1 MLRRALLSNL
11 FDRLEKTIST
21 SPLSTKRGH
30 FVIDETIGTGLLFA
44 YLFDRERDNYAII
57 SPNQYSAQ
65 KTYEF
70 LLNFMPEEDVVFFPA
85 DELLRAENLSS
96 SRELLSQRLYAMGQ
110 LLSPGK
116 KILVTHPAALL
127 RFLPNP
133 KDFSSKI
140 IKIKKGCKID
150 LESLKGQLTE
160 LGYSR
165 VNKIDQSLEFA
176 LRGDILD
183 IFSVNS
189 LVPVRVEFFDN
200 EVESI
205 RQFDIPTQSSGA
217 SVDEITILPAT
228 ELLLTQDELTDF
240 ATRLK
245 KTIES
250 DCAFLPPSES
260 ELLQGNVM
268 NDLEGFVS
276 GAPKFTLY
284 KYYGFAINH
293 AYSILCYFNPKII
306 FVPDKNQF
314 VESTDLLINESHSF
328 FSELQEKRL
337 LPSHLEQ
344 YMTVSEA
351 FKDKGKVFY
360 GLKYA
365 ETPEDLLFAVR
376 QIVPAGSGISYLL
389 PTVQS
394 YLGTCEKVVLCLPDA
409 QSTKVAKGFFDEE
422 KIPYEDVKGFNLPI
436 GHIGFSDVALSQGF
450 EVPSSKIAYL
460 SAGDL
465 FGRHLSSS
473 RFTSRFKDATILKSF
488 EDLKPGDYVVHE
500 YNGIGQFLGIKTM
513 EIEGVHR
520 DYLQIAYSG
529 NEKLY
534 VPLEQFRLVRK
545 YAAREGAAPKLSHL
559 SGADWQKKKAKI
571 KERVNELA
579 DRLLALYSSRAKIDG
594 FAFQLDDDEQR
605 RFEDAFPYNLTA
617 DQKTCLEEIKADM
630 EKPLVMDRL
639 LSGDVGFGKTELA
652 FRACYKA
659 ILGGKQAAI
668 LCPTTLLARQHYEV
682 AVERFKNFGTQIAIF
697 SRLIPEDVQKREMKD
712 VLSGKVDLVI
722 GTHRL
727 LSKEI
732 RFRDLG
738 LLVVDEEQRFGV
750 EQKEKIKELKK
761 NVDVLTLSA
770 TPIPRTLQ
778 MSLVGIRPL
787 SQINT
792 APENRMPIQTYV
804 TPYKQEVVSELIQR
818 ELARNGQVFYVHNK
832 VETIYSKAA
841 QLQADVPTSKIGVV
855 HGQMGKDEVEE
866 VMEKFYEGELNVLV
880 CTSIVENGIDIPN
893 ANMLIVEDAD
903 TFGLSQLYQIKGRV
917 GRGDRIAYAYLM
929 YKPQKR
935 MNEDAQKRLQAIQE
949 FTELGSG
956 YKIAQ
961 RDLLIRGAGDIFG
974 PEQAGFIDTVG
985 LDLYL
990 KMLNEAITEKTT
1002 GVASVPPKPNKLFDI
1017 DAYIPKEYA
1026 SSSDKIE
1033 LYQELEEIKDS
1044 RGLAAFC
1051 KHMRDVY
1058 GKPPAEVTLL
1068 IQKKRIDLITSNE
1081 EFLSVDEA
1089 DTYVDIQLSDSFTR
1103 INGIGTDLF
1112 NETVPYLDILK
1123 VTYLEKKLRLRMNKR
1138 EAWLNDLENIA
1149 NLIHKLFLSAQERA
1163 RVLN

>member
-1 MLRRALLSNL
+1 
-11 FDRLEKTIST
+11 
-21 SPLSTKRGH
+21 
-30 FVIDETIGTGLLFA
+30 LLFA
-44 YLFDRERDNYAII
+44 YLFNKEKDNYAIV

-70 LLNFMPEEDVVFFPA
+70 LLNFMPEEEVVFFPA

-110 LLSPGK
+110 LLAPGK

-133 KDFSSKI
+133 KDFAEKVV
-140 IKIKKGCKID
+140 KIKKGCKTD
-150 LESLKGQLTE
+150 LNLLKTQLAE
-160 LGYSR
+160 LGYFR

-176 LRGDILD
+176 SRGDILD

-189 LVPVRVEFFDN
+189 LVPTRIEFFDD

-217 SVDEITILPAT
+217 ELDEITILPAT
-228 ELLLTQDELTDF
+228 EMLLTSDELSSF
-240 ATRLK
+240 ASRLK
-245 KTIES
+245 KTVED
-250 DCAFLPPSES
+250 DCSHLPPSEADM
-260 ELLQGNVM
+260 LQSNVM
-268 NDLEGFVS
+268 RDLEDFVS
-276 GAPKFTLY
+276 GDMKPTLY
-284 KYYGFAINH
+284 KYYGFAASH
-293 AYSILCYFNPKII
+293 PYSILTYFQPKIV

-314 VESTDLLINESHSF
+314 IESTDLLINESHSF

-351 FKDKGKVFY
+351 FPSKASVFY
-360 GLKYA
+360 GVKYA
-365 ETPEDLLFAVR
+365 ETPDDQLFAVR

-394 YLGTCEKVVLCLPDA
+394 YLSTCDKVILCLPDA
-409 QSTKVAKGFFDEE
+409 QSSKVAKGFFDDA
-422 KIPYEDVKGFNLPI
+422 KIPYEDVKGLKLPI
-436 GHIGFSDVALSQGF
+436 GHIGFSDMALTQGF

-465 FGRHLSSS
+465 FGRHLSTS

-513 EIEGVHR
+513 EIDGVHR

-545 YAAREGAAPKLSHL
+545 YAAREGAAPRLSHL

-579 DRLLALYSSRAKIDG
+579 DRLIALYSSRAKIDG
-594 FAFQLDDDEQR
+594 FAFQPDDDEQR
-605 RFEDAFPYNLTA
+605 RFEDAFPYELTT
-617 DQKTCLEEIKADM
+617 DQKVCLEEIKSDM
-630 EKPLVMDRL
+630 EKPIAMDRL

-659 ILGGKQAAI
+659 ILSGKQAAI

-682 AVERFKNFGTQIAIF
+682 AVERFKAFGTQIAIF
-697 SRLIPEDVQKREMKD
+697 SRLVPEDVQKREMED
-712 VLSGKVDLVI
+712 VLSGKIDLVI

-732 RFRDLG
+732 KFRDLG

-750 EQKEKIKELKK
+750 EQKEKIKELKQ

-804 TPYKQEVVSELIQR
+804 TPYKEEVVAELIQR
-818 ELARNGQVFYVHNK
+818 ELSRNGQVFYVHNK

-841 QLQADVPTSKIGVV
+841 QLQRDIPTAKIGVV
-855 HGQMGKDEVEE
+855 HGQMDKDEVEE
-866 VMEKFYEGELNVLV
+866 VMERFYENDLNVLV

-903 TFGLSQLYQIKGRV
+903 IFGLSQLYQIKGRV

-929 YKPQKR
+929 YKPQKQ

-990 KMLNEAITEKTT
+990 KMLNEAITAKQT
-1002 GVASVPPKPNKLFDI
+1002 GVTPEPPKPNKLFDI
-1017 DAYIPKEYA
+1017 DAYIPKDYA
-1026 SSSDKIE
+1026 VNSDKIE

-1044 RGLAAFC
+1044 RGLAAFS
-1051 KHMRDVY
+1051 KHLRDVY
-1058 GKPPAEVTLL
+1058 GKPPAEVVLL
-1068 IQKKRIDLITSNE
+1068 IQKKRIDLVTSSD

-1089 DTYVDIQLSDSFTR
+1089 QDYVDIQMSDSFTR

-1123 VTYLEKKLRLRMNKR
+1123 VTYLEKKLRLRMTKR
-1138 EAWLNDLENIA
+1138 DGWLNDLENIV
-1149 NLIHKLFLSAQERA
+1149 NLIHKLFLNAQERA